1 MNSRFYRVD
10 EFGVRNYKSRYLALL
25 SISSLYLVISLF
37 SVLLLHFETGVNGAN
52 ITNYADAFWT
62 LQMSAS
68 TIGFGDHYPI
78 SFGGRMIVTLMF
90 YIGVGLVGFIGAIVA
105 ERVFGFADTS
115 IKNRELRQQ
124 NAQILAYNQS
134 LDKKLDVLIKQMES
148 TEK

>member
-1 MNSRFYRVD
+1 MNARFYRVD

-25 SISSLYLVISLF
+25 SISALYLVISLF
-37 SVLLLHFETGVNGAN
+37 SVLLLHFETGIVGAN

-90 YIGVGLVGFIGAIVA
+90 YIGVGLVGFIGAIIA
-105 ERVFGFADTS
+105 ERIFGFADTS

-134 LDKKLDVLIKQMES
+134 LDKKLDLLIKQMES

>member
-1 MNSRFYRVD
+1 MNARFYRVD

-25 SISSLYLVISLF
+25 SISALYLVISLF
-37 SVLLLHFETGVNGAN
+37 SVLLLHFETGVVGAN

-90 YIGVGLVGFIGAIVA
+90 YIGVGLVGFIGAIIA
-105 ERVFGFADTS
+105 ERIFGFADTS

-134 LDKKLDVLIKQMES
+134 LDKKLDLLIKQMES